1 MFRGNNR
8 VGVFI
13 MYKLKVQPF
22 TEKKI
27 ELVTTFADRRLLPP
41 RAPGCSMSFVSAPQ
55 RINDLSAALEQQ
67 TATSE
72 VLLPP
77 EVADLIVASDSEKQ
91 LESHRWSRIIQTACG
106 ASARWF
112 RHVAY

>member
-1 MFRGNNR
+1 MFRGDDR

-13 MYKLKVQPF
+13 LYKLKVQPF

-55 RINDLSAALEQQ
+55 RINDFSAALEQQ
-67 TATSE
+67 TATTE
-72 VLLPP
+72 VLLP
-77 EVADLIVASDSEKQ
+77 Q
-91 LESHRWSRIIQTACG
+91 
-106 ASARWF
+106 
-112 RHVAY
+112 